1 MYCNNCGKPCKSE
14 HKFCSHCGFGI
25 DSTMV
30 AAATAVVVP
39 SGSNSI
45 NTTTNTTAVRTPS
58 TTFAI
63 WRLQGNEVP
72 LTLLLKKRR
81 MINKIVTRQQFMHQ

>member
-1 MYCNNCGKPCKSE
+1 MYCNNCGKQCKSE
-14 HKFCSHCGFGI
+14 HKSSSHCGFGI
-25 DSTMV
+25 DSTM
-30 AAATAVVVP
+30 AAAPTAAVVP
-39 SGSNSI
+39 PGSNSS
-45 NTTTNTTAVRTPS
+45 NTRTPS

-81 MINKIVTRQQFMHQ
+81 MINEIVTRQQFMHQ